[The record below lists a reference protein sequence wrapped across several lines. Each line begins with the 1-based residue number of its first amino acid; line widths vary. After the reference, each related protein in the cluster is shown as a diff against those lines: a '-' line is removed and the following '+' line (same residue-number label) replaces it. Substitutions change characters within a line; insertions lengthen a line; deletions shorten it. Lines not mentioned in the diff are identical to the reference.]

1 MIPFNQAF
9 LRSDL
14 GLLLFPSYG
23 GRWGL
28 GHAELLSSLFSVWTR
43 RCSRHCPV
51 LATCQP
57 APVPRP
63 SPALGCTGCSAP
75 GSAVWWSRH
84 TTCRLPSWPCSLCPL
99 GAFCPQG
106 PFRHCLPLHSSVLH
120 PWVTC
125 PPHWLP
131 NSTCCIAIANH
142 LSTSHMRAGLMG
154 CLCKHTTWR
163 IIGSCL
169 RSVGCVHQIAVGRRK
184 GGQES
189 LSLGNLV

>member
-1 MIPFNQAF
+1 MLQALSCACYMPARPSSPALSC
-9 LRSDL
+9 LRMH
-14 GLLLFPSYG
+14 
-23 GRWGL
+23 W
-28 GHAELLSSLFSVWTR
+28 LLSSWFGCVVVTPHHMQASLMALFSVPPW
-43 RCSRHCPV
+43 CI
-51 LATCQP
+51 
-57 APVPRP
+57 
-63 SPALGCTGCSAP
+63 
-75 GSAVWWSRH
+75 
-84 TTCRLPSWPCSLCPL
+84 LP
-99 GAFCPQG
+99 FCPQG

-189 LSLGNLV
+189 LPLGNLV